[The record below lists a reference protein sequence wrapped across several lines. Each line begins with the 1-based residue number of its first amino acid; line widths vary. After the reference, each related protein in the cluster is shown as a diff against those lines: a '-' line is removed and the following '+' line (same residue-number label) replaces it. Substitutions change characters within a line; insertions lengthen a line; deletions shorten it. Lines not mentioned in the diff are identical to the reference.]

1 MSYLNDDHQ
10 GRTHKARQTEG
21 SPMNTSPPRVLIAEN
36 QYLIAMEV
44 ERILQENLLCDVKI
58 TPVSRLGSELSARG
72 FDIVIIDAA
81 SSEPLNVER
90 ATLVLSAG
98 ALPIFLSSYDHSPY
112 AGTIASSYP
121 IISKPPQAEELAAAV
136 IDAMRRKL
144 LNSEGLLDDR

>member
-1 MSYLNDDHQ
+1 MSYLNDGHL
-10 GRTHKARQTEG
+10 GWTHKARLTEG

-44 ERILQENLLCDVKI
+44 ERILQESLVCDVKI
-58 TPVSRLGSELSARG
+58 TPVSGLANELSAG
-72 FDIVIIDAA
+72 EFDIVIIDAA

-98 ALPIFLSSYDHSPY
+98 ALPVFLSSYDHFPD
-112 AGTIASSYP
+112 AGTIVSSYP
-121 IISKPPQAEELAAAV
+121 ILSKPPQADELAAAV
-136 IDAMRRKL
+136 IDAMRRKW